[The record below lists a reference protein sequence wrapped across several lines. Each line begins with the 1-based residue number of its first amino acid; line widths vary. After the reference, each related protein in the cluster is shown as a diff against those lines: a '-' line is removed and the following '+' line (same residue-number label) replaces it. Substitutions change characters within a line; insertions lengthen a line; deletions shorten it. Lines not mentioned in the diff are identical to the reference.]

1 MSLYFD
7 AVSVLTAPA
16 STGGSFKSRIYNAR
30 NLKAS
35 PAQIYALVIEA
46 SKWDI
51 LLKEVIENAGILKL
65 EPKVIIPHVGSPR
78 DPAGALLG
86 RPSRWLSLT
95 DQVDH

>member
-1 MSLYFD
+1 MSLYYD
-7 AVSVLTAPA
+7 AVSVLTASA

-30 NLKAS
+30 NIKAS

-65 EPKVIIPHVGSPR
+65 EPKVDILHVWSRG
-78 DPAGALLG
+78 DPAGALSG

-95 DQVDH
+95 DQVDN

>member
-65 EPKVIIPHVGSPR
+65 EPKVCWRIQFSPTFGPPFKVVIA
-78 DPAGALLG
+78 D
-86 RPSRWLSLT
+86 
-95 DQVDH
+95 